1 MLALGNLAN
10 STFGGGLIV
19 PGIGFS
25 FFGGTWVCTFDD
37 FSSFFGCIAGLT
49 GSGFFS
55 SFFGWIVGLTGSGF
69 FSSFLGIG
77 FVDVL
82 GLGGSVLFI
91 VWAGFF
97 SLDKFFFVLGLM
109 DGLFWVTF
117 LKLSWDK

>member
-97 SLDKFFFVLGLM
+97 SSFFWFNILVLLILVEVDTVLD
-109 DGLFWVTF
+109 
-117 LKLSWDK
+117 LSWA